1 MRRSLVELLEL
12 DVRVVAGLM
21 SGTSLDGVD
30 CAVVRIGGSGSG
42 VDIEVLSFA
51 SIPYPDELR
60 QLILRNSA
68 VESSSVRDLSQINFR
83 LAHSYRDAVA
93 EACRLAGLDLSEL
106 DAIGSHG
113 QTVHHVPEPDDCA
126 GMAVTSTLQI
136 GDPSVLA
143 NLTGVVTVGDFRVA
157 DMALGGQGAPLVP
170 YLDYVL
176 FGSDSMDRI
185 LLNIGGISN
194 LTVLP
199 AAGGPADV
207 IAFDTGP
214 GNMLIDGV
222 VQRLF
227 GRRFDEGGHI
237 ASSATV
243 DEGLLA
249 SLLSDDYYEL
259 PPPKSTG
266 REKYTDDMVQ
276 SILDSAIEAECPD
289 ADVVATV
296 TELTARTIADA
307 VDRFVRGRYRPEQLL
322 AAGGGVHNSYIMS
335 RLATL
340 LPGID
345 VTTVSS
351 SGVDPDS
358 KEAVC
363 FALFAHETLD
373 GCPTN
378 MPSVTGAS
386 RATVLGKIC
395 VPA

>member
-1 MRRSLVELLEL
+1 MPRSLAELLKQ

-30 CAVVRIGGSGSG
+30 CAVVRIDGSGRA
-42 VDIEVLSFA
+42 VNLEVLSFT
-51 SIPYPDELR
+51 SIPYPEELR
-60 QLILRNSA
+60 HLVLRNSA
-68 VESSSVRDLSQINFR
+68 VRGSSVRDLSQLNFR
-83 LAHSYRDAVA
+83 LAYAYRDAIS
-93 EACRLAGLDLSEL
+93 EACRLAELEPSDL
-106 DAIGSHG
+106 DAVGSHG

-126 GMAVTSTLQI
+126 GMAITSTLQI

-157 DMALGGQGAPLVP
+157 DMAMGGQGAPLVP

-176 FGSDSMDRI
+176 FGSDSMDRV

-199 AAGGPADV
+199 AAGGPEDV
-207 IAFDTGP
+207 VAFDTGP
-214 GNMLIDGV
+214 GNMLIDGI

-227 GRRFDEGGHI
+227 GRRYDEGGYI

-249 SLLSDDYYEL
+249 SLLSDAYYDL

-266 REKYTDDMVQ
+266 REKYTDDMIQ
-276 SILDSAIEAECPD
+276 SILDSAIAAECPD
-289 ADVVATV
+289 MDVVATV

-307 VDRFVRGRYRPEQLL
+307 VDRFVRGRYYPEQLL
-322 AAGGGVHNSYIMS
+322 AAGGGVHNGYIMS
-335 RLATL
+335 RLSTL
-340 LPGID
+340 LPGIE
-345 VTTVSS
+345 VATVDSA
-351 SGVDPDS
+351 GVDPDS

-363 FALFAHETLD
+363 FALLAHETLN

-386 RATVLGKIC
+386 RGTLLGKIC